1 MKKKFKAFTLI
12 ELIIVMAIFGI
23 LMAGLMNFFSPIRET
38 YVDSTL
44 YEKQRT
50 AQNGIAEYLVE
61 STKYAEKMAIYD
73 EGASAGSYGTASSA
87 VAAIDAFRKQ
97 CFPSYSTMTADQQ
110 KKVDGRIH
118 VICINRSDKYD
129 AQGKIQAASD
139 ADANHLYT
147 GRLVTCA
154 PVDINNLTDADE
166 IRKLNALKTFDE
178 QASRSYGSG
187 TGYTY
192 LALGGA
198 YYGESN
204 YMISVDVSQ
213 VELVQAA
220 DENLK
225 QTAASLTFTIS
236 NAFSNS
242 GGVVKN
248 GGDGVTI
255 SNDDDGSVRVTTE
268 NSNVLKNL
276 TSVNYYKVGT
286 VPAGSITPSGSVESP
301 TKNTYIVFVVP
312 DEGDR

>member
-87 VAAIDAFRKQ
+87 TDAIDAFRKQ
-97 CFPSYSTMTADQQ
+97 FFPTYYDPGAQTD
-110 KKVDGRIH
+110 KIDGRIH

-129 AQGKIQAASD
+129 AQGKIQPASD
-139 ADANHLYT
+139 ADADHLYT

-154 PVDINNLTDADE
+154 PIDINNLTDADE
-166 IRKLNALKTFDE
+166 MRKLNALKHFDE
-178 QASRSYGSG
+178 QASRSYGSD